1 MRDKLVRDI
10 KKKFGSVYGS
20 EQLKAQRQEIIT
32 NALDRYDE
40 EIQNGA
46 SEMHAYQASIN
57 SIGNM
62 KELKESLGLPDKR
75 NFWVTVIIIAVSVLL
90 VAVSAVV
97 CINAKVWALFVGML
111 IAIVLMGIG
120 VWRLVTRKRRSVAP
134 HIISIVIGGHILL
147 YAGMFTIIIG
157 LQLIE
162 NAKAEPLDYTSRY
175 MQVRS
180 VELVKLNNVV
190 IHSDGTKDVFDY
202 TVIKEL
208 DRSKWEECLKDCA
221 KLKYHGII
229 AFGDPVFLTD
239 QTNCEFILF
248 HFEENEDP
256 RFCVF
261 YSSLN
266 PGFLEGSEGFFL
278 IDYKLRACDYDEWK
292 AILKTYF
299 NYTP

>member
-1 MRDKLVRDI
+1 MREKLERDI
-10 KKKFGSVYGS
+10 KRKFGFLYGS
-20 EQLKAQRQEIIT
+20 YELEAQRQEIIT
-32 NALDRYDE
+32 NALDHYDE
-40 EIQNGA
+40 EIANGA
-46 SEMHAYQASIN
+46 SEAHAYQAAIA
-57 SIGNM
+57 SIGNLN
-62 KELKESLGLPDKR
+62 ELKKSLGLWKKR
-75 NFWVTVIIIAVSVLL
+75 SFWVAVIIIAVSVLL
-90 VAVSAVV
+90 LSISAIVSAY
-97 CINAKVWALFVGML
+97 NKFWWLFVGML
-111 IAIVLMGIG
+111 IAVSLCGPAI
-120 VWRLVTRKRRSVAP
+120 WRLATAHYCSMIP
-134 HIISIVIGGHILL
+134 HIIAIVIGGHILL

-157 LQLIE
+157 LQLIQ
-162 NAKAEPLDYTSRY
+162 NAKAETFDYTSRY
-175 MQVRS
+175 AQVRS
-180 VELVKLNNVV
+180 VELVEMNEVV

-221 KLKYHGII
+221 KLKYHGI
-229 AFGDPVFLTD
+229 AFGDPVFLTE

-248 HFEENEDP
+248 HFEENDDP

-278 IDYKLRACDYDEWK
+278 IDYKLRACNYDEWK